1 MDISVQTPHHSEV
14 SVFVNLPSMRRMCR
28 LPIGPSLAFVGLIS
42 TASADF
48 FALSPVGLEDPVNTI
63 TFEEVDIADMQEVS
77 AEFSDLGATFLPN
90 LYYRTGDHPDW
101 QNIEGPNLR
110 TGEPEVNPFSIKF
123 ENVLESA
130 AMTLIAQPPTPAI
143 ITAKLNGADVE
154 SIETTISIDNPDNYF
169 GFTGIA
175 FDEIEVDYSNR
186 GTRLRVDNVQLGEVA
201 AGFGAR
207 FNITEVARGDDGT
220 VELAWESRAGEF
232 FQAEMSADQ
241 TPGSWQLVMRA
252 IPAEPAPASATS
264 ISVQAS
270 ADASMQFFR
279 VRRTAA
285 PPLLETSF
293 EDGMGEWVVSGN
305 GTQWEF
311 GTPSSGPGVAKTGT
325 GVAATGLGEDYL
337 DGTTVRLRTPIIDP
351 GETQRVKL
359 AFSYYLE
366 AAEGDGGQISLLES
380 DGTLIES
387 LDKLYLGG
395 AEGNTA
401 DWTVVSLRLPRLEPA
416 RPFIVQFAFLSA
428 EDGNPDN
435 GTGWLIDDVTIS
447 K

>member
-1 MDISVQTPHHSEV
+1 
-14 SVFVNLPSMRRMCR
+14 MCR
-28 LPIGPSLAFVGLIS
+28 LPIGPALVSLIS
-42 TASADF
+42 TVFADSID
-48 FALSPVGLEDPVNTI
+48 LSSVGLEDPVSTI
-63 TFEEVDIADMQEVS
+63 TFEEVDIADTQEVS

-110 TGEPEVNPFSIKF
+110 TGDPEVNPFSIKF
-123 ENVLESA
+123 ASVLESA
-130 AMTLIAQPPTPAI
+130 AVTLIAQPPTPAI
-143 ITAKLNGADVE
+143 ITAKLNGEDVE

-175 FDEIEVDYSNR
+175 FDEIEVDYSDR

-207 FNITEVARGDDGT
+207 FHITEVARDTDGT

-232 FQAEMSADQ
+232 FEVEMSADQ
-241 TPGSWQLVMRA
+241 TPGSWQTFMRA
-252 IPAEPAPASATS
+252 IPAEPDPASATS
-264 ISVQAS
+264 ISVQGP
-270 ADASMQFFR
+270 ADAPMQFFR

-285 PPLLETSF
+285 PPFLETSF
-293 EDGMGEWVVSGN
+293 EDGIGEWTVSGT

-311 GTPSSGPGVAKTGT
+311 GTPSSGPGVANTGT
-325 GVAATGLGEDYL
+325 GVAITGLDEDYA
-337 DGTTVRLRTPIIDP
+337 DGTMVQLRTPVIDP

-359 AFSYYLE
+359 VFSYYLE
-366 AAEGDGGQISLLES
+366 AATGDGGQISLLES
-380 DGTLIES
+380 DGTLIEN
-387 LDKLYLGG
+387 LEELYLGG

-401 DWTVVSLRLPRLEPA
+401 DWTEVSLRLPELEPA

-435 GTGWLIDDVTIS
+435 GTGWLIDDVRIS